1 MEMKTVN
8 KEMKLIYRK
17 SNEISKYKYKRIQNA
32 FWLSSFIAIFMPC
45 CYMKPLEI
53 TTISMIE
60 QNSNI
65 LRKLGKFYVF
75 NITFN

>member
-8 KEMKLIYRK
+8 KEMKLIYKK

-45 CYMKPLEI
+45 CYTKPLEI

-65 LRKLGKFYVF
+65 LRKLGKFYVLD
-75 NITFN
+75 ITFK

>member
-1 MEMKTVN
+1 MKTVN

-45 CYMKPLEI
+45 CYTKPLEI

-65 LRKLGKFYVF
+65 LRKLGKFYVLD
-75 NITFN
+75 ITFK